1 MAHRP
6 QASASSSL
14 PSMHAGS
21 TRGT

>member
-14 PSMHAGS
+14 PSMHAGG